1 MRASRALTVALAVG
15 AAVAFAAPV
24 AVAGGPPNGGGPNS
38 VEVDPYAVHQGA
50 TLRITARGCQNGGR
64 VSSNAFDEVHLSSGD
79 VNYATARIHDHT
91 TPGTYSLAVKCN
103 DNDRV
108 ATRSFRVLEGRGA
121 DGGLGGA
128 AGPTDTEMA
137 VGGTLVGTAALGGAL
152 FIARRRRQGVR
163 V

>member
-1 MRASRALTVALAVG
+1 MRASRALAAVLAAG
-15 AAVAFAAPV
+15 AAIGLAAPM
-24 AVAGGPPNGGGPNS
+24 AVAGGPSTSGPTN
-38 VEVDPYAVHQGA
+38 VEVDPSAVHQGA

-79 VNYATARIHDHT
+79 VNFATARVHDHT
-91 TPGTYSLAVKCN
+91 TPGEYQLAVKCR

-128 AGPTDTEMA
+128 AGPSDTEMA
-137 VGGTLVGTAALGGAL
+137 VGGALVGTSAIGGAL
-152 FIARRRRQGVR
+152 FVAHRRRQGVR

>member
-15 AAVAFAAPV
+15 AAVGFAAP
-24 AVAGGPPNGGGPNS
+24 AALAGGPPSGGPTG
-38 VEVDPYAVHQGA
+38 VEVDPSRVHQGA
-50 TLRITARGCQNGGR
+50 TLNITAHGCHNGGR

-79 VNYATARIHDHT
+79 TNFATARIHDHA
-91 TPGTYSLAVKCN
+91 TPGEYSLAVKCN

-128 AGPTDTEMA
+128 AGPSDTEMA
-137 VGGTLVGTAALGGAL
+137 VGGALVGTAAIGGAL
-152 FIARRRRQGVR
+152 FVAHRRRQGVG

>member
-108 ATRSFRVLEGRGA
+108 ATRSFRVLEGRGRP
-121 DGGLGGA
+121 
-128 AGPTDTEMA
+128 AGW
-137 VGGTLVGTAALGGAL
+137 
-152 FIARRRRQGVR
+152 
-163 V
+163 